1 MGKKTK
7 DLLVGAAL
15 GLLLAVVVEVV
26 RYLVEGERSLTD
38 IAWSLWLVPF
48 AAFLWSARRS
58 GEPNVVRGPRDRSLA
73 ERRQDRSVDAET
85 EQR

>member
-38 IAWSLWLVPF
+38 IA
-48 AAFLWSARRS
+48 
-58 GEPNVVRGPRDRSLA
+58 
-73 ERRQDRSVDAET
+73 
-85 EQR
+85 

>member
-38 IAWSLWLVPF
+38 VAWSLWVVPF
-48 AAFLWSARRS
+48 AAFLWNARQS
-58 GEPNVVRGPRDRSLA
+58 GEPNVGRGPRDHPLA
-73 ERRQDRSVDAET
+73 ERREKRSTDAGS